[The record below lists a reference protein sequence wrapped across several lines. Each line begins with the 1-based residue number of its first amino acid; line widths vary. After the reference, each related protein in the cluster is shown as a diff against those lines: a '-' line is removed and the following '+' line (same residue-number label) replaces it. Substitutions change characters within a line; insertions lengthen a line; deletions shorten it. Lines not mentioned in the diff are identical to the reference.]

1 MAKLFVLSAPS
12 GAGKSTLIRRLLAAF
27 PELVF
32 SVSATTRKP
41 RAGEKE
47 GREYFFKRVPAFE
60 AMIRAGE
67 LAEHQRVH
75 GNYYGTPRKFIED
88 MLARGRNI
96 VLDIDV
102 YGKTQLDRAFP
113 EAVGIFIDVPSL
125 QALEQ
130 RLKCRQADDPAALAE
145 RMRNA
150 RNEMAY
156 ARRRGK
162 YEHTVMNDDLE
173 AAFGALKA
181 IIAREIPGHGKP

>member
-27 PELVF
+27 PDLVF
-32 SVSATTRKP
+32 SVSATTREP

-47 GREYFFKRVPAFE
+47 GREYFFKSVAAFE

-75 GNYYGTPRKFIED
+75 GNYYGTPRKFIAD
-88 MLARGRNI
+88 TLARGRHM

-113 EAVGIFIDVPSL
+113 EAVGIFIDVPSM
-125 QALEQ
+125 QALEA
-130 RLKCRQADDPAALAE
+130 RLKRRQADGPAALAE

-150 RNEMAY
+150 EKEIAY
-156 ARRRGK
+156 ARGRGK

-173 AAFGALKA
+173 KAFKALKA
-181 IIAREIPGHGKP
+181 IITREISGHGNP

>member
-1 MAKLFVLSAPS
+1 MAEIFVLSAPS

-47 GREYFFKRVPAFE
+47 GREYFFKSVPAFE

-88 MLARGRNI
+88 MLARGRNV

-102 YGKTQLDRAFP
+102 YGTTRFDRAFP
-113 EAVGIFIDVPSL
+113 GAVGIFIDVPSM
-125 QALEQ
+125 QALEE
-130 RLKCRQADDPAALAE
+130 RLRLRQADDPVALAE

-150 RNEMAY
+150 QSEMEY
-156 ARRRGK
+156 ARRHGK
-162 YEHTVMNDDLE
+162 YEYTVMNDDLE
-173 AAFGALKA
+173 EAFKALKA
-181 IIAREIPGHGKP
+181 IIARELSGHGKP